1 MHIGRHTCPQPPSP
15 EETPVTGAHNIH
27 LYIDHRIILKCTFI
41 HPYTSHTQKHIP
53 VHTKGT
59 HINPSEHNTCTH
71 AQTHAYRIHP
81 LSGAALSG
89 TNRYTQTCTH
99 THTHDHTS
107 TIWSLVPQRYL
118 RTDTPLARNPGYT
131 AKSSSA
137 CDPGE
142 AASKCSEPPL
152 VSRPA
157 TPSPLLSTLSPHQAA
172 PDSTGSGFGTCTTT
186 PGAGEGEHA
195 AARGAERA
203 SAPRVP
209 GPCGL
214 PPISHPR
221 RPRSAQVVGAQN
233 VGFPGAGGRNGVVP
247 GPGLRGALRGPAQ

>member
-1 MHIGRHTCPQPPSP
+1 MHTGSTRSQVQPCRGQ
-15 EETPVTGAHNIH
+15 TGIHKHAH
-27 LYIDHRIILKCTFI
+27 
-41 HPYTSHTQKHIP
+41 
-53 VHTKGT
+53 
-59 HINPSEHNTCTH
+59 
-71 AQTHAYRIHP
+71 
-81 LSGAALSG
+81 
-89 TNRYTQTCTH
+89 TH
-99 THTHDHTS
+99 THTYDHTS

-142 AASKCSEPPL
+142 AASRCSEPPL

-172 PDSTGSGFGTCTTT
+172 PDSAGSGFGTCTTT
-186 PGAGEGEHA
+186 PGAGEGEQA

-203 SAPRVP
+203 SVPRVP

-221 RPRSAQVVGAQN
+221 RPQSVQVVGAQN
-233 VGFPGAGGRNGVVP
+233 VGFPGAGGRDGVVP
-247 GPGLRGALRGPAQ
+247 GPGLRGATQGPAQ